1 VPEVGRLTTPM
12 ASKREPLPAPPD
24 SDLCTDLWLRLT
36 GCLYV
41 VGCLLQSE
49 LSSQPTTSHEYGE
62 KHFHRSNSKRVC
74 EQSNNSHEHERSM
87 LIRVNIVDSRSYWN
101 VSRFSDQA
109 EDGDT
114 LSSYKKSRLPDKGS
128 SSFGIIVIVHITA
141 LAVLAMTKHCPPLMS
156 A

>member
-1 VPEVGRLTTPM
+1 
-12 ASKREPLPAPPD
+12 
-24 SDLCTDLWLRLT
+24 
-36 GCLYV
+36 
-41 VGCLLQSE
+41 
-49 LSSQPTTSHEYGE
+49 
-62 KHFHRSNSKRVC
+62 
-74 EQSNNSHEHERSM
+74 M

-114 LSSYKKSRLPDKGS
+114 LSSYKKSQLPDKGS
-128 SSFGIIVIVHITA
+128 SSFGIIVIVHITT